1 MQQKGLES
9 ENGCKSH
16 RRSRPVRIFHLFQ
29 TKTREE
35 AKLNQSFQFEWNTSF
50 IRRRQSLD
58 IADVYEIQYGDVF
71 K

>member
-35 AKLNQSFQFEWNTSF
+35 AKLNQSFQFE
-50 IRRRQSLD
+50 
-58 IADVYEIQYGDVF
+58 
-71 K
+71 